1 MVANILETARCA
13 TVATTISSC
22 IFKKHWH
29 RWVGTVNT
37 GRADKRDCAVHR
49 SLAVAAIACSLL
61 AACATDDPGPCPL
74 VIRVV
79 DASEVTLYRE
89 GPGRDLTDVLYHV
102 AIGPFGSICEYDSD
116 GWIDNELDMSIIVE
130 RGPASR
136 DSETSF
142 PYFVVVADAEDRILG
157 KEEFIARI
165 PFENN
170 AVRIGVREKLSQR
183 IFLKSGETGVDYKI
197 YIGLSLTREQLA
209 DVRRKKQQFP

>member
-1 MVANILETARCA
+1 M
-13 TVATTISSC
+13 
-22 IFKKHWH
+22 
-29 RWVGTVNT
+29 
-37 GRADKRDCAVHR
+37 
-49 SLAVAAIACSLL
+49 
-61 AACATDDPGPCPL
+61 
-74 VIRVV
+74 

-130 RGPASR
+130 RGPR
-136 DSETSF
+136 VQGTRKHHF
-142 PYFVVVADAEDRILG
+142 PISSSSADAEDRILG